1 VVYKED
7 AFMKFSV
14 TRDQLFHTL
23 QNVISVVPAKTTMPI
38 LQNVK
43 IYTEDGLLKM
53 MATDIEIMLVGWTS
67 AEIIEEGAT
76 TIPARTLFDIIRELP
91 QTELKF
97 EIDEFDRT
105 LIKTKFGE
113 YKLSG
118 QDAAEF
124 PKVPVIDAQAELT
137 VKSDL
142 LYRIIDKTLY
152 TCGKDD
158 LRPALNGVFFHAEGG
173 KLTAVSTDSTRLSKF
188 VVDHNNTDD
197 MEIKALIPTRALNYL
212 IRLLEDEGDSI
223 IYLGE
228 KHILFNVKDTLVY
241 SRLIYQDQF
250 PDYTRILPTDFSHE
264 LVVNKDD
271 LLASIKRV
279 RIFASQITHQ
289 VYFNVSETTMDISAE
304 DVDFGGEGRES
315 IGVKFNGNNFYLIF
329 NANYLL
335 EILQHI
341 DSETIVMKLNTTN
354 TPTIIKAEEDTEGE
368 DYLALLMPVT
378 IETETPND

>member
-1 VVYKED
+1 
-7 AFMKFSV
+7 MKFSV

-53 MATDIEIMLVGWTS
+53 MATDIEIMLVGWTA
-67 AEIIEEGAT
+67 AEIIVEGST

-105 LIKTKFGE
+105 KIKTKFGE

-124 PKVPVIDAQAELT
+124 PKVPVIDAKAELNI
-137 VKSDL
+137 KSEVL
-142 LYRIIDKTLY
+142 HRVIDKTLY

-188 VVDHNNTDD
+188 VVEHDNSSD

-212 IRLLEDEGDSI
+212 LRLLEDEGDAV

-228 KHILFNVKDTLVY
+228 KHVLFNVKDTLVY

-250 PDYTRILPTDFSHE
+250 PDYSRILPTEFTHE
-264 LVVNKDD
+264 LNVNKDD
-271 LLASIKRV
+271 LLSSIKRV
-279 RIFASQITHQ
+279 RIFASQLTHQ
-289 VYFNVSETTMDISAE
+289 VYFNISENSMDISAE
-304 DVDFGGEGRES
+304 DVDFGGEGREN
-315 IGVKFNGNNFYLIF
+315 IDVKFNGNNFYLIF

-341 DSETIVMKLNTTN
+341 EAENIVVQLNTTN
-354 TPTIIKAEEDTEGE
+354 TPTIIKAEEETEGE

-378 IETETPND
+378 IEAENANE